1 MDDTPGLQSIAVPP
15 DVAPLSLAWEAVAQA
30 DGIVMDSA
38 SKAMDMLE
46 LVIERIN
53 SEHLKTVQR
62 MLDAHEQ
69 EMKLCRKEYEG
80 EIATLKKTVSQQ
92 GERIKLLE
100 EENEKIKKTQTRDA
114 VFDRIQQRD
123 GKAPWLSRSP
133 CRNRFSVHDQTCP
146 QRRGHAADRAG
157 KIP

>member
-1 MDDTPGLQSIAVPP
+1 MAEKMTELIVQVLVPLISALGGIVIGYFGLRQVMVQASSTEKIEQVKQESPQ
-15 DVAPLSLAWEAVAQA
+15 AVAQA

-80 EIATLKKTVSQQ
+80 EIETLKATVSQQ

-100 EENEKIKKTQTRDA
+100 EENEKIKKSQTRDA
-114 VFDRIQQRD
+114 VFDRIQQRETK
-123 GKAPWLSRSP
+123 GPA
-133 CRNRFSVHDQTCP
+133 
-146 QRRGHAADRAG
+146 
-157 KIP
+157 